1 MYNCVLFDMD
11 GTLINSY
18 AGIFHGYQRAFAQL
32 GEKFPGEDLVRRAIG
47 APLPEV
53 FERLCGFRPEQ
64 TRMAVR
70 YYRQYYDEKGK
81 HEAFAY
87 AGIADTLSRLKAAG
101 YFLGTA
107 TLKRGVCP
115 GNAGGAGAAVLF

>member
-70 YYRQYYDEKGK
+70 YYRQY
-81 HEAFAY
+81 
-87 AGIADTLSRLKAAG
+87 
-101 YFLGTA
+101 
-107 TLKRGVCP
+107 
-115 GNAGGAGAAVLF
+115 